1 MTCPSADAI
10 VQFVA
15 GELDETARQRMELHI
30 DDCPDCA
37 SLLRE
42 ANAGMGHTTRMY
54 GEDSAIEP
62 DSAELSR
69 GASVSRYIILSLL
82 GEGGL
87 GRVYL
92 AYDPELDRKVAIKLM
107 RDGLS
112 ASEEITAR
120 LLREGQAM
128 ARLAHPNVVVV
139 HDIGM
144 SAVGPFIAMDVVE
157 GGTLRQWLA
166 AATRSWQEIRDTF
179 VAAGR
184 GLEAAHAVGLVH
196 RDFKPTNVL
205 VGVRG
210 QVMVTD
216 FGLARSFGD
225 GAEAQPI
232 DAERPRQPWLDVA
245 LTRTGT
251 VMGTP
256 AYIAPE
262 QLRGRVVDA
271 RADQFS
277 FCVSLYE
284 ALFGVRPYAADDLVA
299 YLRAIAAAQPQPP
312 RIRRDVPTFMRK
324 ALLRGLADDPTLRH
338 PDMGALL
345 RALTWDRLARR
356 RHVALGLAAVALAA
370 AGVGVGLALR
380 PAPPADPTEIDAL
393 VDEARL
399 AAAQARFV
407 YPERARP
414 EEPTAYQRVLELEA
428 IELEH
433 AHADEAAAML
443 RQEFSTTLTRLGDEY
458 WSRPG
463 GAPFAADYYI
473 AAVMFDPDNGRAASR
488 MMVTPGELAS
498 LRAKASASDYSSEE
512 LDAAESLRIL
522 ADPEPARRQRRIGEL
537 AAQDGTS
544 ITQLERLQR
553 VAGIEP
559 IDRELAA
566 APELD
571 AREPT
576 IDVEAGTSS
585 GPALALAAEPTA
597 AIDASPSAPDDHAAA
612 ARELA
617 LGRAAIRANDLVAA
631 EQHFHRALRLRRNDA
646 EACAGLSEVSFE
658 RGEFARAVEFGRRA
672 VTQRPKVARYWIAL
686 GDAHL
691 RTLEYDDANRAYERA
706 RDLGDARAASRLT
719 ALASRLGR

>member
-15 GELDETARQRMELHI
+15 GELDESARQQMELHI
-30 DDCPDCA
+30 DACRDCA
-37 SLLRE
+37 SLVQE
-42 ANAGMGHTTRMY
+42 ANAGLGQTTRRY
-54 GEDSAIEP
+54 GEDAPPSP
-62 DSAELSR
+62 PPGELSR

-107 RDGLS
+107 RDGAA
-112 ASEEITAR
+112 ASDEVAAR
-120 LLREGQAM
+120 LLREGRAM

-144 SAVGPFIAMDVVE
+144 SALGPFIAMDVVE

-166 AATRSWQEIRDTF
+166 ATPRSWQQIRDMF

-205 VGVRG
+205 VGLRD
-210 QVMVTD
+210 QVLVTD
-216 FGLARSFGD
+216 FGLARAFGD
-225 GAEAQPI
+225 GRDGSPV
-232 DAERPRQPWLDVA
+232 DDGLRLPWSDVA

-262 QLRGRVVDA
+262 QLRGRAVDA

-284 ALFGVRPYAADDLVA
+284 ALFGVRPFAAEDLVE
-299 YLRAIAAAQPQPP
+299 YLRAITKGEPQPA
-312 RIRRDVPTFMRK
+312 RARREVPAALRK
-324 ALLRGLADDPTLRH
+324 ALLRGLADDPTKRYG
-338 PDMGALL
+338 DMGELL
-345 RALTWDRLARR
+345 RALTWDRRARR
-356 RHVALGLAAVALAA
+356 RHLALGLAAVALTG
-370 AGVGVGLALR
+370 AGVGVGFALQ
-380 PAPPADPTEIDAL
+380 PELPADPTEIDGL

-414 EEPTAYQRVLELEA
+414 DEPTAYQRVLQLEA
-428 IELEH
+428 LEH
-433 AHADEAAAML
+433 EDALADDAAATL
-443 RQEFSTTLTRLGDEY
+443 RQEFSTTLVRLGDEY
-458 WSRPG
+458 WSREG

-473 AAVMFDPDNGRAASR
+473 AAVMFDPANAHAAAR

-498 LRAKASASDYSSEE
+498 LRAKASASDYSIEE
-512 LDAAESLRIL
+512 LAAAEPSRIL
-522 ADPEPARRQRRIGEL
+522 ADPEPTRRAQRIGEL
-537 AAQDGTS
+537 AAKGGTS
-544 ITQLERLQR
+544 LTLLERLRR
-553 VAGIEP
+553 VAGI
-559 IDRELAA
+559 
-566 APELD
+566 D
-571 AREPT
+571 AVEPT
-576 IDVEAGTSS
+576 IATAAPPKPRAPTPVVPE
-585 GPALALAAEPTA
+585 PAAESKNGVEPTPAIEPAPA
-597 AIDASPSAPDDHAAA
+597 APPDDASAT
-612 ARELA
+612 RELA
-617 LGRAAIRANDLVAA
+617 LGRAAIRSNDLDVA
-631 EQHFHRALRLRRNDA
+631 EQHFHRALKVRRNDA
-646 EACAGLSEVSFE
+646 EACAGLSEVYFE
-658 RGEFARAVEFGRRA
+658 RGEFSRAVEFGRRA
-672 VTQRPKVARYWIAL
+672 VTHRPKVARYWIAL

-691 RTLEYDDANRAYERA
+691 RTLEYDDATRAYERA
-706 RDLGDARAASRLT
+706 RELGDGRAAGRLS